1 MKQESLLPGTDA
13 ITRSTVESQRYH
25 RGWLVR
31 YKDPAGSVQQRKFS
45 SAAEADDQFWR
56 FVADL
61 RRAAAALGFDVQYH
75 GTTNSD
81 NKRAARTDPEPR
93 EPRTTNL

>member
-1 MKQESLLPGTDA
+1 MRQESLLPGTDA

-45 SAAEADDQFWR
+45 SADEADDQFWR
-56 FVADL
+56 FVSDL
-61 RRAAAALGFDVQYH
+61 RREAARLGFGVKYQ
-75 GTTNSD
+75 GTTKGD
-81 NKRAARTDPEPR
+81 KLAARTDPEPQ
-93 EPRTTNL
+93 TVKA